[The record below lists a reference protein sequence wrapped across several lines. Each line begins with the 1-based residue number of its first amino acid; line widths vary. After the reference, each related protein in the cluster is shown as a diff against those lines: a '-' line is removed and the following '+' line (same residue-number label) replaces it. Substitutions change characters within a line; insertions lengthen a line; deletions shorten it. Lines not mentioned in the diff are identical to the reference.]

1 MATWACMLRQ
11 WAQRRRTALRVI
23 LVIAA
28 IALLIDGFLVERSV
42 LHLMLLHPLLL
53 LALIGA
59 LVLTEEPDPPGTPDG
74 C

>member
-1 MATWACMLRQ
+1 MLRQ

-59 LVLTEEPDPPGTPDG
+59 LVLTEEPDPPGASDG